1 MSESA
6 LAEALV
12 RIHAKLKNPGFD
24 SENPHFRNKYISLA
38 GCRNAIA
45 PVAAEEGVFISQ
57 NLTTTEGGVACSTIL
72 THKSGATMTFG
83 PLALPAAKQDPQGFG
98 SCATYARRYS
108 LLAAFNLVGDDDD
121 DANAGTAAYQP
132 KTVQKPVVAAA
143 KPKSNTKYSAAA
155 HPENELIVQARK
167 LMWDA
172 QTLPKLNE
180 VMDRVNVSDKFS
192 DDEKRLLIDE
202 FKRRA
207 DRIEQETTVFG

>member
-1 MSESA
+1 MSELAKA
-6 LAEALV
+6 LLK
-12 RIHAKLKNPGFD
+12 IHSELKNPGFD

-38 GCRNAIA
+38 GCRNAINA
-45 PVAAEEGVFISQ
+45 VAIKHGVYVQ
-57 NLTTTEGGVACSTIL
+57 QDLTTTENGVACVTIVM
-72 THKSGATMTFG
+72 HESGEKMLFG

-98 SCATYARRYS
+98 SCATYCRRYS
-108 LLAAFNLVGDDDD
+108 LLAAFNIVGDDDD

-132 KTVQKPVVAAA
+132 KTVQKPLVAAA
-143 KPKSNTKYSAAA
+143 KPKPNTKYSEAA
-155 HPENELIVQARK
+155 HKENELIVQARK

-172 QTLPKLNE
+172 QTLTKLNE

-207 DRIEQETTVFG
+207 DKIEQETTVFG